1 MCSVEV
7 IHSVSVSKQFVQTD
21 VNFLYNLKRT
31 GKIDE
36 STFHRIRSVGACP
49 GRIYGLPKTHKM
61 GVPLRPIVSCVGTYS
76 YNLAQY
82 LVELLQPFSHNSF
95 TVKDSFAFAK
105 EVTTCSSFPFMA
117 SFDVTSLFTCVP
129 LEEVIN
135 ICLDKLFANTNT
147 MNNLNRTQL
156 YKMLSF
162 TLKQNHF
169 LFDGKVYNQVDGVA
183 MGSPLGPVMANIFMC
198 ELERKALEQYNG
210 TLPSLYRRYV
220 DDTFLVFN
228 TRSDMLSFFKWM
240 NKQHPSITFTKEEEQ
255 DNKLSFLDVLLT
267 RTTDGS
273 IVTSI
278 YRKPT
283 FSGLYMKWDSFVPKS
298 YKKGLVNCLVFRA
311 WKLCSSYVLFHS
323 EILFVKELLMSNGY
337 PANFIDSIVHRFLS
351 KQFSNTD
358 VIQPYGPHKRRVY
371 LCLPYVGEL
380 ATNKF
385 ARQIRRL
392 IAKIAP
398 CVELRL
404 VFRAAQK
411 LSCLTRLKSKLN
423 VLSRSGVVSQISC
436 TQCEAF
442 YVGKTKHRLEQRV
455 QEHSQQ
461 GYSSL
466 YKHSSDLCHQID
478 YSNPAVISVDNNDY
492 RLQIKEALK
501 IKDLKAYNSLN
512 ANIRSCELKLW

>member
-1 MCSVEV
+1 
-7 IHSVSVSKQFVQTD
+7 
-21 VNFLYNLKRT
+21 
-31 GKIDE
+31 
-36 STFHRIRSVGACP
+36 
-49 GRIYGLPKTHKM
+49 
-61 GVPLRPIVSCVGTYS
+61 
-76 YNLAQY
+76 
-82 LVELLQPFSHNSF
+82 
-95 TVKDSFAFAK
+95 
-105 EVTTCSSFPFMA
+105 
-117 SFDVTSLFTCVP
+117 
-129 LEEVIN
+129 
-135 ICLDKLFANTNT
+135 
-147 MNNLNRTQL
+147 
-156 YKMLSF
+156 MLSF

-198 ELERKALEQYNG
+198 DLERKALEQYNG
-210 TLPSLYRRYV
+210 SLPSLYRRYV

-385 ARQIRRL
+385 ARQSEWCCI
-392 IAKIAP
+392 P
-398 CVELRL
+398 N
-404 VFRAAQK
+404 F
-411 LSCLTRLKSKLN
+411 
-423 VLSRSGVVSQISC
+423 
-436 TQCEAF
+436 
-442 YVGKTKHRLEQRV
+442 
-455 QEHSQQ
+455 
-461 GYSSL
+461 
-466 YKHSSDLCHQID
+466 LC
-478 YSNPAVISVDNNDY
+478 PV
-492 RLQIKEALK
+492 
-501 IKDLKAYNSLN
+501 
-512 ANIRSCELKLW
+512 

>member
-1 MCSVEV
+1 M
-7 IHSVSVSKQFVQTD
+7 
-21 VNFLYNLKRT
+21 
-31 GKIDE
+31 
-36 STFHRIRSVGACP
+36 
-49 GRIYGLPKTHKM
+49 
-61 GVPLRPIVSCVGTYS
+61 
-76 YNLAQY
+76 
-82 LVELLQPFSHNSF
+82 
-95 TVKDSFAFAK
+95 
-105 EVTTCSSFPFMA
+105 
-117 SFDVTSLFTCVP
+117 DVTI
-129 LEEVIN
+129 E
-135 ICLDKLFANTNT
+135 
-147 MNNLNRTQL
+147 
-156 YKMLSF
+156 
-162 TLKQNHF
+162 
-169 LFDGKVYNQVDGVA
+169 
-183 MGSPLGPVMANIFMC
+183 
-198 ELERKALEQYNG
+198 
-210 TLPSLYRRYV
+210 PSV
-220 DDTFLVFN
+220 
-228 TRSDMLSFFKWM
+228 
-240 NKQHPSITFTKEEEQ
+240 
-255 DNKLSFLDVLLT
+255 VLLT
-267 RTTDGS
+267 WTTDGS

-283 FSGLYMKWDSFVPKS
+283 FSGLYIKWDSFVPKS

-423 VLSRSGVVSQISC
+423 VLSRSGVVYQISC

-442 YVGKTKHRLEQRV
+442 YVGKTKRRLEQRV
-455 QEHSQQ
+455 QEHS
-461 GYSSL
+461 
-466 YKHSSDLCHQID
+466 HQID

>member
-1 MCSVEV
+1 MDVTIEPSVV
-7 IHSVSVSKQFVQTD
+7 RVRRTSK
-21 VNFLYNLKRT
+21 
-31 GKIDE
+31 
-36 STFHRIRSVGACP
+36 
-49 GRIYGLPKTHKM
+49 
-61 GVPLRPIVSCVGTYS
+61 
-76 YNLAQY
+76 
-82 LVELLQPFSHNSF
+82 
-95 TVKDSFAFAK
+95 KDSLLS
-105 EVTTCSSFPFMA
+105 CSS
-117 SFDVTSLFTCVP
+117 SFV
-129 LEEVIN
+129 
-135 ICLDKLFANTNT
+135 
-147 MNNLNRTQL
+147 
-156 YKMLSF
+156 
-162 TLKQNHF
+162 
-169 LFDGKVYNQVDGVA
+169 KV
-183 MGSPLGPVMANIFMC
+183 M
-198 ELERKALEQYNG
+198 E
-210 TLPSLYRRYV
+210 
-220 DDTFLVFN
+220 
-228 TRSDMLSFFKWM
+228 
-240 NKQHPSITFTKEEEQ
+240 EEEQ

-358 VIQPYGPHKRRVY
+358 VIQPYGPHKRGVY

-423 VLSRSGVVSQISC
+423 VLSRSGVVYQISC

-442 YVGKTKHRLEQRV
+442 YVGKTKRRLEQRV
-455 QEHSQQ
+455 QEHSQH

>member
-1 MCSVEV
+1 MNQKV
-7 IHSVSVSKQFVQTD
+7 HPATD
-21 VNFLYNLKRT
+21 
-31 GKIDE
+31 
-36 STFHRIRSVGACP
+36 H
-49 GRIYGLPKTHKM
+49 
-61 GVPLRPIVSCVGTYS
+61 
-76 YNLAQY
+76 
-82 LVELLQPFSHNSF
+82 
-95 TVKDSFAFAK
+95 
-105 EVTTCSSFPFMA
+105 
-117 SFDVTSLFTCVP
+117 TSLS
-129 LEEVIN
+129 
-135 ICLDKLFANTNT
+135 KLVHHGWNQKFFHP
-147 MNNLNRTQL
+147 MSRL
-156 YKMLSF
+156 
-162 TLKQNHF
+162 F
-169 LFDGKVYNQVDGVA
+169 LF
-183 MGSPLGPVMANIFMC
+183 LGPFLIY
-198 ELERKALEQYNG
+198 L
-210 TLPSLYRRYV
+210 TLIAA
-220 DDTFLVFN
+220 
-228 TRSDMLSFFKWM
+228 
-240 NKQHPSITFTKEEEQ
+240 QH
-255 DNKLSFLDVLLT
+255 
-267 RTTDGS
+267 R
-273 IVTSI
+273 
-278 YRKPT
+278 
-283 FSGLYMKWDSFVPKS
+283 
-298 YKKGLVNCLVFRA
+298 CLPP
-311 WKLCSSYVLFHS
+311 WQLWNLGHK
-323 EILFVKELLMSNGY
+323 
-337 PANFIDSIVHRFLS
+337 FLS

-411 LSCLTRLKSKLN
+411 LSCLTRLKSKFN
-423 VLSRSGVVSQISC
+423 VLSRSGVVYQISC

-442 YVGKTKHRLEQRV
+442 YVGKTKRRLEQRV

>member
-1 MCSVEV
+1 M
-7 IHSVSVSKQFVQTD
+7 
-21 VNFLYNLKRT
+21 
-31 GKIDE
+31 
-36 STFHRIRSVGACP
+36 
-49 GRIYGLPKTHKM
+49 
-61 GVPLRPIVSCVGTYS
+61 
-76 YNLAQY
+76 
-82 LVELLQPFSHNSF
+82 
-95 TVKDSFAFAK
+95 
-105 EVTTCSSFPFMA
+105 
-117 SFDVTSLFTCVP
+117 
-129 LEEVIN
+129 
-135 ICLDKLFANTNT
+135 
-147 MNNLNRTQL
+147 
-156 YKMLSF
+156 
-162 TLKQNHF
+162 
-169 LFDGKVYNQVDGVA
+169 
-183 MGSPLGPVMANIFMC
+183 
-198 ELERKALEQYNG
+198 
-210 TLPSLYRRYV
+210 
-220 DDTFLVFN
+220 
-228 TRSDMLSFFKWM
+228 
-240 NKQHPSITFTKEEEQ
+240 
-255 DNKLSFLDVLLT
+255 
-267 RTTDGS
+267 
-273 IVTSI
+273 
-278 YRKPT
+278 
-283 FSGLYMKWDSFVPKS
+283 
-298 YKKGLVNCLVFRA
+298 
-311 WKLCSSYVLFHS
+311 CSSYVLFHS

-337 PANFIDSIVHRFLS
+337 PAKFIDSIVHRFLS

-423 VLSRSGVVSQISC
+423 VLSRSGVVYQISC

-442 YVGKTKHRLEQRV
+442 YVGKTKRRLEQRV

>member
-1 MCSVEV
+1 MDVTIEPSVVRVRRTSKKDSLLSCS
-7 IHSVSVSKQFVQTD
+7 SSFVK
-21 VNFLYNLKRT
+21 VHEN
-31 GKIDE
+31 
-36 STFHRIRSVGACP
+36 P
-49 GRIYGLPKTHKM
+49 
-61 GVPLRPIVSCVGTYS
+61 
-76 YNLAQY
+76 
-82 LVELLQPFSHNSF
+82 
-95 TVKDSFAFAK
+95 VKDSFAFAK

-129 LEEVIN
+129 SEEVIN

-147 MNNLNRTQL
+147 VNNLNRTQL
-156 YKMLSF
+156 YKKLSF

-228 TRSDMLSFFKWM
+228 TSSDMLSFFKWM

-267 RTTDGS
+267 RT
-273 IVTSI
+273 
-278 YRKPT
+278 
-283 FSGLYMKWDSFVPKS
+283 
-298 YKKGLVNCLVFRA
+298 

-358 VIQPYGPHKRRVY
+358 VMQPYGPHKRRVY

-380 ATNKF
+380 ATNKC

-423 VLSRSGVVSQISC
+423 VLSRSGVVYQISC
-436 TQCEAF
+436 SQCEAF
-442 YVGKTKHRLEQRV
+442 YVGKTKRRLEQRI

-478 YSNPAVISVDNNDY
+478 YSNPAVISVDILPLTDKRGTKN
-492 RLQIKEALK
+492 QGLK
-501 IKDLKAYNSLN
+501 GL
-512 ANIRSCELKLW
+512 